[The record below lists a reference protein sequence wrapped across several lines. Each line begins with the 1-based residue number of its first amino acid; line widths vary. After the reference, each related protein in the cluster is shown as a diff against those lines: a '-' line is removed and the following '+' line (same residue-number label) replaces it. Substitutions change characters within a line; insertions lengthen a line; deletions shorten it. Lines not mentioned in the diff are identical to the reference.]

1 LILRLFLFILL
12 QGEENDEE
20 IAGAVGGGQNC
31 KVMEQK
37 EAGIDDVECGR
48 ACYPGHD
55 GLCR

>member
-1 LILRLFLFILL
+1 LILRLLL